1 VRLIGA
7 TQVRNEADVIEA
19 FVRHN
24 LTVLDALAIVDH
36 GSLDAT
42 PDILRRLIAE
52 GLPVYL
58 GHDST
63 AGVDQQ
69 PMINRLVRH
78 VFATS
83 DAAWVF
89 PLDGDEF
96 LKTPARA
103 TLEESLAAL
112 AGVPEVSFEWLTYVP
127 AFDPAADPLTLL
139 RSARRVRDDRHGLRK
154 VAVSRAFARQ
164 PDLFLT
170 KGQHRVESTAGTTP
184 RQRALLPP
192 DVAAIAHVPIR
203 SAGQFVAK
211 CAVTALANVHTPVRE
226 RNEGMHIREA
236 YEYVRSG
243 RPLTPR
249 QLESFAVNYSVPMDR
264 WLPTDAHALVDDP
277 FLADIALE
285 HRRDAAV
292 DPLALVLRTA
302 EALIAAHPPAPA

>member
-1 VRLIGA
+1 MRLIGA
-7 TQVRNEADVIEA
+7 TQVRNEADIVEA

-36 GSLDAT
+36 GSLDGTA
-42 PDILRRLIAE
+42 DILRRLIGE
-52 GLPVYL
+52 GLPVFL
-58 GHDST
+58 GHEST
-63 AGVDQQ
+63 PAFDQQ

-83 DAAWVF
+83 DADWVF

-96 LKTPARA
+96 LKTPGRP
-103 TLEESLAAL
+103 TLEASLAGL
-112 AGVPEVSFEWLTYVP
+112 AGVPDASLDWQTYVP
-127 AFDPAADPLTLL
+127 DFDAAGDPLALL

-164 PDLFLT
+164 PDLYLT
-170 KGQHRVESTAGTTP
+170 KGAHRVESGAAGAP
-184 RQRALLPP
+184 RQRALLAP
-192 DVAAIAHVPIR
+192 DVVAIAHVPIR
-203 SAGQFVAK
+203 TAGQFAAK
-211 CAVTALANVHTPVRE
+211 CAVTALSSLHTPVRE
-226 RNEGMHIREA
+226 RNEGIHIREA

-264 WLPTDAHALVDDP
+264 WLPADAHALVDDP
-277 FLADIALE
+277 FLADFALE
-285 HRRDAAV
+285 HGRDAEL

-302 EALIAAHPPAPA
+302 EALIAARPAAAG